1 MSGLLTW
8 LIPGALLLG
17 GGALLWMGLV
27 GRRVN
32 DHPIC
37 RKCKRDLFGL
47 PAMLDR
53 CPDCGSELRP
63 GDVLRGVRERRTGLI
78 TVGAFIAVPAAL
90 WLGGMGALLFAGAS
104 ANEYKP
110 LWLLA
115 RELESDS
122 PTAASDELARRLSR
136 RKLSSEQVDGLAGKF
151 LDHQADSNRRWQP
164 LKGDFIEAASMH
176 GLLSPELWETYVQQ
190 GIGPAVKARP
200 VISAGRYL
208 PLHVLPRDTR
218 LGSQMA
224 MYSGAGPGGAQGGLP
239 VTFILYG
246 RSENDHPFEVGRL
259 TMEAGSS
266 EAAGGSYLELTAAQS
281 ALRGR
286 DETELTLVMASGS
299 AAQLPS
305 LESRKWKL
313 PIRLVARP
321 EQSLKVID
329 DAQTI
334 EAVQKNFEVLSLEV
348 DVPDWWRRVLL
359 NNTQDR
365 YTPPQ
370 TFEGR
375 LTVRMAGGTRL
386 PWWCYEIFI
395 DDGVEENRVTT
406 VVRER
411 GFRLVIPFTLKS
423 FDGVHTEKV
432 SVILRPDV
440 EVAEEMADVFE
451 ICGGE
456 IVFKDVPVKYP
467 DWYEPHRK
475 KLATTAPAAAEEY

>member
-8 LIPGALLLG
+8 LIPGALLLLG
-17 GGALLWMGLV
+17 IVLLWIGLA

-47 PAMLDR
+47 PAMLER
-53 CPDCGSELRP
+53 CPDCGNELRP
-63 GDVLRGVRERRTGLI
+63 GDVLRGVRERRTGMI
-78 TVGAFIAVPAAL
+78 TAGAFIAVPAAL
-90 WLGGMGALLFAGAS
+90 WLGGMGALLLAGAS

-110 LWLLA
+110 VWLLA

-122 PTAASDELARRLSR
+122 PMAASEELARRLSR

-151 LDHQADSNRRWQP
+151 LDHQADTNRPWQP
-164 LKGDFIEAASMH
+164 LKGDFIEAAFVQ
-176 GLLSPELWETYVQQ
+176 GLLSPALWERYVEQ
-190 GIGPAVKARP
+190 GIGPGVEARP

-208 PLHVLPRDTR
+208 PVQVLARNTR

-224 MYSGAGPGGAQGGLP
+224 MYSGGGPGGTQGGLP
-239 VTFILYG
+239 VTFVLYG
-246 RSENDHPFEVGRL
+246 RSENDQPFEVGRL
-259 TMEAGSS
+259 TMAAGSS
-266 EAAGGSYLELTAAQS
+266 EAAGGAYMEITAAQS

-286 DETELTLVMASGS
+286 EETELTLVMTSAN

-305 LESRKWKL
+305 LETRKWKL
-313 PIRLVARP
+313 PIRLVAQP
-321 EQSLKVID
+321 EQSVKVID

-334 EAVQKNFEVLSLEV
+334 EAVQESFEVLSLEIE
-348 DVPDWWRRVLL
+348 VPDWWRRVVL

-375 LTVRMAGGTRL
+375 LSVRMAGGTKL
-386 PWWCYEIFI
+386 PWWCYEIFV
-395 DDGVEENRVTT
+395 DDGVEEHRVTT

-411 GFRLVIPFTLKS
+411 GYRLVIPFTLKS

-432 SVILRPDV
+432 NVILRPNV
-440 EVAEEMADVFE
+440 EVAEEMVDVFE

-456 IVFKDVPVKYP
+456 IVIRDVPVTYP
-467 DWYEPHRK
+467 EWYEPHRK